1 MKKKNTLIIADFH
14 KIDGLD
20 LIFDDSIIVP
30 IVALE
35 FNESIIGEATN
46 FRVDNYGFIVCDCE
60 LFDPSKT
67 KPLGLIGTCK
77 AEIDN
82 AAKTMEIIAVSF
94 TVYHRHDT
102 VPIIKEWFY

>member
-1 MKKKNTLIIADFH
+1 MKNKNTLIIADFH
-14 KIDGLD
+14 KIEGLKVI
-20 LIFDDSIIVP
+20 LDDRIVP

-60 LFDPSKT
+60 LFDTTKT
-67 KPLGLIGTCK
+67 KPLGLIGTFK
-77 AEIDN
+77 AGIDN
-82 AAKTMEIIAVSF
+82 AAKTMEIISVGF
-94 TVYHRHDT
+94 TVYHKHDT